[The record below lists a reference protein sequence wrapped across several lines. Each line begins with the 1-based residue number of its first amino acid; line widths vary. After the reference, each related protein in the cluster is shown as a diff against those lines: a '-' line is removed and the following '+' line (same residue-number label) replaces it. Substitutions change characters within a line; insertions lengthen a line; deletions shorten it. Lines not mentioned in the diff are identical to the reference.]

1 MPAPT
6 GQRSWTRALAV
17 VAASLLATA
26 GLTVPWRAEAGP
38 APQPMAVTV
47 SPDHRGLAQQ
57 CGTAERVK
65 PRTQSPITGYF
76 VFQDSDPCVAMEKMA
91 SLRSISA
98 DTAITFG
105 SRINKF
111 ASVDEA
117 GRPLT
122 ADGEVDPKWADCIE
136 GEVTCLQAAS
146 AAVPNSTL
154 RHRLYYSNPEHLGD
168 QALRCPGRDA
178 TVVHNG
184 HQYQRMLLPVGED
197 LGCDAEHD
205 AYDVVLVDNGPE
217 GGPNLVESMLTAA
230 DAYGVDY
237 WIGMPVPDKD
247 PKSPWLPDAEALDYA
262 MAFSERLFA
271 DWQDRYS
278 HHRSWAGVYQSTE
291 IPMKSNAAWDAAYEL
306 YTAQH
311 HLAAEVMPDRPIM
324 ISPYIDA
331 RPAQD
336 VPIDMVDDSFI
347 RLANTA
353 PEGTRI
359 IVAPQDGRGT
369 NKVGVYFP
377 DQVDDIVEELLWDTV
392 GEVPYG
398 EAYQGTT
405 GDYFASA
412 GQGRVELDNPDAEL
426 WINVEVMQRGVGED
440 QETCDDGRSIAAP
453 YERVAKQLSV
463 AQSRPVS
470 KVIAYMYD
478 GLMTCTNPGI
488 DALQDQMVA
497 ADGQPIPTGAQ
508 WVNRGARSGLEIPGY
523 FLSGAAVT
531 VSWTT
536 SDGDVEEQTFSR
548 GQLHWSPRVPGAAV
562 GVQSVWL
569 PLEADLS
576 AEAPWLRI
584 TMETAAGPIPY
595 GEYVVTPH

>member
-1 MPAPT
+1 MPAPS
-6 GQRSWTRALAV
+6 GQGSWQRGLAV
-17 VAASLLATA
+17 MAAAVLTA
-26 GLTVPWRAEAGP
+26 VGLTVPWQAEAAVRV
-38 APQPMAVTV
+38 APEQRA
-47 SPDHRGLAQQ
+47 LAQQ
-57 CGTAERVK
+57 CGTPERIEQ
-65 PRTQSPITGYF
+65 RTQSPITGYF
-76 VFQDSDPCVAMEKMA
+76 VFQDSDPCVAMAKMA
-91 SLRSISA
+91 SLREIGA

-105 SRINKF
+105 SRINRF
-111 ASVDEA
+111 ASVDDD

-136 GEVTCLQAAS
+136 GEQTCIQAAGD
-146 AAVPNSTL
+146 AVPQARL
-154 RHRLYYSNPEHLGD
+154 RHLLYYSNAEHLGSA
-168 QALRCPGRDA
+168 ALRCPDRDV

-184 HQYQRMLLPVGED
+184 HQYQRLLMPVGED
-197 LGCDAEHD
+197 RGCEAEHD

-217 GGPNLVESMLTAA
+217 GGPNLVETMLTAA

-247 PKSPWLPDAEALDYA
+247 PESPWLPDDEALDYA
-262 MAFSERLFA
+262 LAFSERIFA
-271 DWQDRYS
+271 DWKDRYA

-311 HLAAEVMPDRPIM
+311 HLAAEVMPGQPIM
-324 ISPYIDA
+324 VSPYIDA

-336 VPIDMVDDSFI
+336 VPIDMVDDTFV

-353 PEGTRI
+353 PAGTRI

-377 DQVDDIVEELLWDTV
+377 DQADEVVEELLWDTV
-392 GEVPYG
+392 GQVPYN

-412 GQGRVELDNPDAEL
+412 LEGRLELDNPDAEL
-426 WINVEVMQRGVGED
+426 WINVEVMQRGVGDD

-488 DALQDQMVA
+488 PALEEQMVA

-508 WVNRGARSGLEIPGY
+508 WTDRGARSGLEIPGY
-523 FLSGAAVT
+523 FLADATVS
-531 VSWTT
+531 VSWTDAAGEDQQR
-536 SDGDVEEQTFSR
+536 SFSK
-548 GQLHWSPRVPGAAV
+548 GQLHWSPRVPGAPL

-569 PLEADLS
+569 PLEADL
-576 AEAPWLRI
+576 ADDAPWLRI
-584 TMETAAGPIPY
+584 SIETPSGAIPY
-595 GEYVVTPH
+595 GEYVVTPT